1 MLNRILSTNE
11 FATQDI
17 CIYNINTRAT
27 NYPIADN
34 FAYLLM
40 RSFLPSILNAMSR
53 VLRGKTEA

>member
-11 FATQDI
+11 FATQEI

-34 FAYLLM
+34 FACLLM